1 MKGWRMEGRPVLL
14 PFDNDGNEDSDAC
27 ESRGIFLLR
36 DSASCVDFFFLF
48 LSHKGCCVIS
58 EENQ

>member
-1 MKGWRMEGRPVLL
+1 MEGRLVLL
-14 PFDNDGNEDSDAC
+14 PFDDDGNEDADAC

-48 LSHKGCCVIS
+48 LSHKGGCDIS

>member
-1 MKGWRMEGRPVLL
+1 MEGRPVLL
-14 PFDNDGNEDSDAC
+14 PFDDDGNEDC

-58 EENQ
+58 EEKPVRY